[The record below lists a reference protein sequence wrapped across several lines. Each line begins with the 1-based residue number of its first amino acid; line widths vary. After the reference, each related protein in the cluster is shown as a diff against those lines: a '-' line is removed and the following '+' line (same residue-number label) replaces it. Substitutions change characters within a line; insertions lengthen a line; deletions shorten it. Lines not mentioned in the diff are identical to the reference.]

1 MYQIQT
7 LDFPENLP
15 LEEEVLVSITDSL
28 LATTGLKQSGF
39 VNIAIIDDARMQELN
54 KLYRGIDSNTDVLS
68 FHYFDINSD
77 VPAEEVFGE
86 ILFSLSKI
94 EDQAKTFG
102 HTPTEEVYRLLTH
115 GLLHLQGFDHETE
128 EDYEI
133 MWEHE
138 QYILQVLQKDF
149 GILELG
155 L

>member
-1 MYQIQT
+1 MYQLQT
-7 LDFPENLP
+7 LDFPQNVP
-15 LEEEVLVSITDSL
+15 LEEEVLITITDAL
-28 LATTGLKQSGF
+28 LASTGIKQSGI
-39 VNIAIIDDARMQELN
+39 VNVAIVDDERMQELN
-54 KLYRGIDSNTDVLS
+54 KHYRQIDSNTDVLS
-68 FHYFDINSD
+68 FHYFDAD
-77 VPAEEVFGE
+77 TEVPAGEVFGE
-86 ILFSLSKI
+86 ILFSLTKI

-128 EDYEI
+128 EEYEI